1 MELVLDMEEIRISL
15 LDNPIPLGGWVHYSK
30 EKGRETIYL
39 SELILQL
46 HAFFLPRLLHLP
58 LLSGL

>member
-1 MELVLDMEEIRISL
+1 MEEIKISL
-15 LDNPIPLGGWVHYSK
+15 LDNATPLGGWVHYPK

-39 SELILQL
+39 SELILQIR
-46 HAFFLPRLLHLP
+46 AFFLPLLLHLP

>member
-15 LDNPIPLGGWVHYSK
+15 LDNATPLGGWVHYPK
-30 EKGRETIYL
+30 EKGRETIYP
-39 SELILQL
+39 SELILQIR
-46 HAFFLPRLLHLP
+46 AFFLLLLLHLP